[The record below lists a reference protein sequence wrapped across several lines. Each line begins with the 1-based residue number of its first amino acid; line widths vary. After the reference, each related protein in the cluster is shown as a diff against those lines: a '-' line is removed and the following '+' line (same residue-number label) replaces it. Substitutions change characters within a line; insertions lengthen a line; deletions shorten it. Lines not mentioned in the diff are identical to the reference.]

1 VRPFAAGIINK
12 VDGMKTLV
20 ITALAA
26 LVLAMGSGCASTAY
40 SGGLPTIQFPE
51 ERATGEHMNRY
62 IRNWAIDSRQ
72 LVDDID
78 AVLMLDYPSRLSKWN
93 LR

>member
-1 VRPFAAGIINK
+1 
-12 VDGMKTLV
+12 MKTLV
-20 ITALAA
+20 MAVLAGF
-26 LVLAMGSGCASTAY
+26 VLAMGSGCASTAY
-40 SGGLPTIQFPE
+40 SGGPPTIQFPE
-51 ERATGEHMNRY
+51 ERATGEHVNRY

-72 LVDDID
+72 FMDDVD